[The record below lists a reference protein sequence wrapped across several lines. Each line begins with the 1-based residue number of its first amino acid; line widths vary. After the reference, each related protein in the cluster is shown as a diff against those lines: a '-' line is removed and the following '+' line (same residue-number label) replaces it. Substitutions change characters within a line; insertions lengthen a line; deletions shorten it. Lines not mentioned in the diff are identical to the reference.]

1 MKKSQ
6 IIKNFNTT
14 VSEFLE
20 QLAPNIGIA
29 YYHSFAV
36 LIKVN
41 CTEPILQFIKYIHH
55 SEKPLEEYISKRNEE
70 YFENTDNHTEYIS
83 TIENSNLILMEIL
96 KAKDI
101 YIKLN
106 QESKDNFWDIL
117 QVLLF
122 LSNEYKNAKS

>member
-20 QLAPNIGIA
+20 QLSPNIGIA
-29 YYHSFAV
+29 YFHSFSV

-41 CTEPILQFIKYIHH
+41 CTEPIQQFIKYIHH
-55 SEKPLEEYISKRNEE
+55 SEKPLAEYITTRNEA
-70 YFENTDNHTEYIS
+70 YFENTENHKEYIN
-83 TIENSNLILMEIL
+83 TIDDSNMILMEIL

-101 YIKLN
+101 YLN
-106 QESKDNFWDIL
+106 LNKESKDNFWDIL

-122 LSNEYKNAKS
+122 LSNEYRTSKS